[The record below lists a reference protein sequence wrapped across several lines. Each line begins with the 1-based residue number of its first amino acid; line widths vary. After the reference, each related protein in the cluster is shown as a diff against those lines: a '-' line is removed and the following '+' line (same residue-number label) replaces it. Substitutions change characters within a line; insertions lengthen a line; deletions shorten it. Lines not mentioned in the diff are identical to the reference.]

1 MRILVAGIGGIGGL
15 IASSLVKGGGDVT
28 LLARGRAL
36 ARLQEQG
43 LRIVSGDREE
53 TFRAPVI
60 EQPHRGETFDA
71 IFICCKAQDFPAL
84 AASLKGAMT
93 AQTGVIAGVNGLPWW
108 FLEGAECNGRA
119 LHLQLLDPSGLAR
132 EALKGVTPVG
142 VVVHA
147 SAQAIEPGV
156 VKIIK
161 ADRLIFGD
169 PPGHAFVH
177 THALAA
183 MCQAGGLASPVTPSI
198 REEIWAKLW
207 GNQNMNPVSAL
218 TRLTATPI
226 LETPELRQ
234 IVLDMMQEFD
244 RVGRAIGLRLPMSAD
259 ERIEVTKVLGDFRTS
274 MLNDAEAGRRLEHE
288 AILGSFV
295 ELASQCNVP
304 APVSKLVYAL
314 LKGLDLALERKRLS

>member
-15 IASSLVKGGGDVT
+15 IASALAKGGGDVT
-28 LLARGRAL
+28 LFARGQTLVQLRNH
-36 ARLQEQG
+36 G
-43 LRIVSGDREE
+43 LRIVSGDQEQAFRLPAIE
-53 TFRAPVI
+53 TVSSD
-60 EQPHRGETFDA
+60 EKFDA
-71 IFICCKAQDFPAL
+71 VFVCCKAQDFPQL
-84 AASLKGAMT
+84 AASLKPAMK
-93 AQTGVIAGVNGLPWW
+93 AGTGVIACVNGMPWW
-108 FLEGAECNGRA
+108 FLEGAERNGQA
-119 LHLQLLDPSGLAR
+119 LHLQSLDPSGLAR

-169 PPGHAFVH
+169 PPGHAFAH
-177 THALAA
+177 TDVLAA
-183 MCQAGGLASPVTPSI
+183 MCQAGGLASPVTRSI

-244 RVGRAIGLRLPMSAD
+244 RVGRTIGLRLPMSAD

-295 ELASQCNVP
+295 ELAQQCNEPV
-304 APVSKLVYAL
+304 PVSEMIYAL
-314 LKGLDLALERKRLS
+314 LKGLDLALERKRAL